1 MSNTRSFTDFDSPD
15 SGTTLSTTEAGV
27 LLTDTLED
35 FREKT
40 NGIIEKVKA
49 TDTAATAIKAGGL
62 DNNSVALT
70 KIAQVG
76 DNKLLG
82 NVSGGTA
89 NVSEIEI
96 DVTASGLQDSD
107 DTIPSSKAVRDYIDD
122 RVGSIVQQQYLRINT
137 VGTYSSEL
145 IGTSGDRKTT
155 VASGTGAAL
164 INMQGLNFSR
174 DGPIDGSGTANN
186 DMYAGEILPL
196 RASITPVYADSV
208 IVIEIVLSCEPY
220 RGYDA
225 GLWMGELNA
234 SNELQIINRTGYE
247 GYNPTIATGRN
258 NFYSSGFY
266 DANATSTMK
275 SIPLTYIDKPN
286 TTNAKTYSVMF
297 GSAHHNA
304 VFVTNRTLTESEN
317 YQYEYG
323 VSTISI
329 KEIRQ

>member
-1 MSNTRSFTDFDSPD
+1 MSNTRSFSDFDSPD

-82 NVSGGTA
+82 NVSGSTA

-107 DTIPSSKAVRDYIDD
+107 DKIPTSKAVRDYIDD
-122 RVGSIVQQQYLRINT
+122 RVGSIVQQQYLRVDT
-137 VGTYSSEL
+137 VAAFESKLIIGSSN
-145 IGTSGDRKTT
+145 KTT

-164 INMQGLNFSR
+164 INMQTLNFSR
-174 DGPIDGSGTANN
+174 DCYSDGSSCQNAN
-186 DMYAGEILPL
+186 MHAGEILPL
-196 RASITPVYADSV
+196 RASITPVYANSL
-208 IVIEIVLSCEPY
+208 IVIEMVLTCETDDSN
-220 RGYDA
+220 G
-225 GLWMGELNA
+225 GFWMGELNGQD
-234 SNELQIINRTGYE
+234 EIQIITRAGYE
-247 GYNPTIATGRN
+247 GYNETIATGRN

-266 DANATSTMK
+266 DGNNNSTPK

-286 TTNAKTYSVMF
+286 TTNTKTYSVIW
-297 GSAHHNA
+297 GSADSRWLVLNRAVANA
-304 VFVTNRTLTESEN
+304 GRD
-317 YQYEYG
+317 QDYEYG
-323 VSTISI
+323 VSSISI